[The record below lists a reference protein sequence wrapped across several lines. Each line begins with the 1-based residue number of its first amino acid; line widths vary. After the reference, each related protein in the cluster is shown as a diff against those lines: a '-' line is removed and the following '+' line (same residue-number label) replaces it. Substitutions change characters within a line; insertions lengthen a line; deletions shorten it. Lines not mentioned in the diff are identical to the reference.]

1 MQEMGKSREH
11 VISSCNREGIKIS
24 GALDVSSFD
33 ESHVQ
38 LKTVCGEMIVE
49 GEELKVSALDLDT
62 GNVEVQGT
70 LIAVF
75 YVRENYA
82 PKKGFFGR
90 NK

>member
-1 MQEMGKSREH
+1 MQETGKAKEH
-11 VISSCNREGIKIS
+11 IISSRNREGIKIS

-33 ESHVQ
+33 ETHVQ

-49 GEELKVSALDLDT
+49 GEGLKVSALDLDT

-70 LIAVF
+70 LFAVF
-75 YVRENYA
+75 YIRENFT